1 MAYSVDICHHWNMP
15 RQGFDKCVSVCMS
28 VQSRNSLSQRIHQAL
43 AHSTEIMTNVYQSAF
58 VTATL
63 TCTAYFGCSWDIKRS
78 PIVNCELSNRHNGP
92 GTVNSRSEY

>member
-43 AHSTEIMTNVYQSAF
+43 AHSTEIMTNVY
-58 VTATL
+58 
-63 TCTAYFGCSWDIKRS
+63 
-78 PIVNCELSNRHNGP
+78 
-92 GTVNSRSEY
+92 